1 MRHLTPALAAAL
13 LTLAAGSAAKAEEGM
28 WTFDNFPI
36 ARANATLGTNIDQA
50 WLDRVRLSSVRFAG
64 CSAGIVSA
72 EGLVMTNNHCVATC
86 VANLSTQAVNYAE
99 TGFTPRTRE
108 EERKC
113 PGGTA

>member
-1 MRHLTPALAAAL
+1 
-13 LTLAAGSAAKAEEGM
+13 M

-50 WLDRVRLSSVRFAG
+50 WLDRVRLSSVKFGG
-64 CSAGIVSA
+64 CSAGIVSG

-99 TGFTPRTRE
+99 TGFTPAHPRGRAANA
-108 EERKC
+108 RAGR
-113 PGGTA
+113 PRS